1 MKRLIAFAT
10 NARGTATIEFAL
22 AFLFIFATLIVALDF
37 GANARERL
45 KLGHAVEQGAVLAFN
60 QQTGSDTS
68 GINKFIVAAAAT
80 KNAPT
85 VTITCNGTAAC
96 GTGQCSC
103 IDGGGN
109 LVIAAA
115 CNSPCAGSSAIS
127 GNYMTIRATATY
139 TPTIVPDKWLNG
151 SVMASTAVVR
161 LQ

>member
-1 MKRLIAFAT
+1 MSFFAD
-10 NARGTATIEFAL
+10 ARGTAAIEFAL
-22 AFLFIFATLIVALDF
+22 ASLFMFATIIVALDF

-45 KLGHAVEQGAVLAFN
+45 KLNHAVEQGAVLAFN
-60 QQTGSDTS
+60 QQTGADTS
-68 GINKFIVAAAAT
+68 GINRFIIAAAAT

-96 GTGQCSC
+96 GNGQCSC
-103 IDGGGN
+103 VDGTGN
-109 LVIAAA
+109 LVGAAA

-127 GNYMTIRATATY
+127 GNYMRIRATATY

-151 SVMASTAVVR
+151 AAMVSTAVVR

>member
-1 MKRLIAFAT
+1 MKRLTTFIA
-10 NARGTATIEFAL
+10 NARGNATIEFAFASL
-22 AFLFIFATLIVALDF
+22 FLFGIIIVALDF
-37 GANARERL
+37 GANARDRL

-68 GINKFIVAAAAT
+68 GINRFIVAAAAT

-103 IDGGGN
+103 IDSGGN
-109 LVIAAA
+109 LVTAAA

-127 GNYMTIRATATY
+127 GNYMKIRAAATY

-151 SVMASTAVVR
+151 SAIVSTAVVR